1 MNIWIFAGEVFFSI
15 ESKRGKKVITDILLD
30 TFYVALYFRYE
41 WKGKIEE
48 DSEVIM
54 VRLNLQMWNLVL
66 NTFDFQKQN

>member
-1 MNIWIFAGEVFFSI
+1 MKA
-15 ESKRGKKVITDILLD
+15 SKEKIITDILID
-30 TFYVALYFRYE
+30 TFYVTLYFRYE

-66 NTFDFQKQN
+66 NIFNFQKQN